1 MTPATAPAALSPSRN
16 HLIGSTAVALSLLL
30 VGGLLTVH
38 QLRAVD
44 GTPVATQETMKIA
57 ASGDELNV
65 EVPLLPGW
73 ALAPVSSTV
82 GQYPSDRGIVVN
94 PGLREQGYAPTVI
107 ITVDELGPTE
117 NGQEYAQSMTTTLD
131 NVSTVY
137 EIADRDVC
145 GRTARLI
152 EFTDMGSGS
161 GGGGGGT
168 QSGTGIVVVPD
179 EGNYAYIAVLQTR
192 NPDNTSYLEQRE
204 AMLSGF
210 CLGDR

>member
-1 MTPATAPAALSPSRN
+1 
-16 HLIGSTAVALSLLL
+16 VLL
-30 VGGLLTVH
+30 VGGLFTVH
-38 QLRAVD
+38 QLRTVN
-44 GTPVATQETMKIA
+44 GTPVAKQETMKIA

-107 ITVDELGPTE
+107 ITVDELGSEET
-117 NGQEYAQSMTTTLD
+117 GQEYAQSMTKTLD

-161 GGGGGGT
+161 GGGT
-168 QSGTGIVVVPD
+168 QSGSGIVVVPD

-192 NPDNTSYLEQRE
+192 NPDNPSYRKQRE

-210 CLGDR
+210 CIGS